1 MDKLLKKD
9 AFNMFVTQRLY
20 LSRKPLNSMYN
31 QEQQSIQIAVECI
44 IVFIDTNVFTVHK
57 KHFVDPTTDVID
69 SEKPRLVGRK
79 TQTYICTA
87 SFSGRLSAV

>member
-1 MDKLLKKD
+1 
-9 AFNMFVTQRLY
+9 MFVTQRLY

-31 QEQQSIQIAVECI
+31 QEQQSIQIAVEFI

-69 SEKPRLVGRK
+69 SEKQRLVGKNPNIYLYSIIFWEIIR
-79 TQTYICTA
+79 
-87 SFSGRLSAV
+87 SLS

>member
-1 MDKLLKKD
+1 
-9 AFNMFVTQRLY
+9 MFVTQRLY

-69 SEKPRLVGRK
+69 SEKQRLVGK
-79 TQTYICTA
+79 KPKHLFVQHHFLGDYPQ
-87 SFSGRLSAV
+87 FESGR